1 MDRILFRENEAPL
14 SSAWNREL
22 AEATINVDFELG
34 FDLSDRADKLAE
46 TLVGKVLVG
55 SSGRDIIYKTLR
67 EGAILFKER
76 ELNRG
81 EQEAREA
88 AEKV

>member
-1 MDRILFRENEAPL
+1 M

-22 AEATINVDFELG
+22 AEATVNVDIELG
-34 FDLSDRADKLAE
+34 FDLNDRADRLMNN
-46 TLVGKVLVG
+46 LVGKVLVG
-55 SSGRDIIYKTLR
+55 SSGRDIIYQALR

-88 AEKV
+88 ADAL